1 MMLNQEEI
9 EKVGDELASL
19 AKSGG
24 PLSKLVH
31 DEMRPSGRFQK
42 YVGLED
48 SAFMRASWVETAQ
61 GVNHLYRIYALGER
75 TPTEFDGPLYEAG
88 NPLLRRDIASALG
101 AEIDDA
107 SADVFFSAWA
117 QLGFDLLL

>member
-61 GVNHLYRIYALGER
+61 GVNHLYRIYAWASEHPPNSTGR
-75 TPTEFDGPLYEAG
+75 STRPATSFYEG
-88 NPLLRRDIASALG
+88 ISH
-101 AEIDDA
+101 
-107 SADVFFSAWA
+107 
-117 QLGFDLLL
+117 QL